1 MAQTIKNIFIT
12 GALGLVGREL
22 VKSLLKEEYK
32 LTCIDL
38 KKQINRN
45 KEFIKENK
53 NKNLRFIECDIL
65 DKNKIHKITKSQ
77 DCIIHLAAML
87 GVENTEKKIKKCW
100 DINVH
105 GVQNIIDAYN
115 KNKIKKIIFSSSSE
129 VYGEAK
135 KIYIDE
141 QQPLLGRNIYACSK
155 IAGENIILN
164 NQIKNKKTDYTIFR
178 LFNTYGQG
186 QVAQFFIPKIC
197 KLLREG
203 KKIIINGKGNQIR
216 GYSYASD
223 FANGIKLSISKPIS
237 RNKIYN
243 IGNSSEVYSLLG
255 VLKKLSEIKNFNRA
269 NITYRRDF
277 KRADR
282 NEAREI
288 FKRICNTNKIRKEL
302 GFVKKIKLK
311 DGLKMTICP
320 KNKIYNFW

>member
-45 KEFIKENK
+45 KKFIKESK
-53 NKNLRFIECDIL
+53 NKNLKFIQCDIL
-65 DKNKIHKITKSQ
+65 DKKKIHKITKNQ

-87 GVENTEKKIKKCW
+87 GVENTEKRIKKCW

-223 FANGIKLSISKPIS
+223 IANGIKLSISKPIS

-243 IGNSSEVYSLLG
+243 IGNSYEVYSLLG
-255 VLKKLSEIKNFNRA
+255 VLKKLNEIKNFNRA
-269 NITYRRDF
+269 NIIHRRDF

-282 NEAREI
+282 NEDREI

-302 GFVKKIKLK
+302 GFVKKIKLI

>member
-223 FANGIKLSISKPIS
+223 IANGIKLSISKPIS